1 MPELIAG
8 KKAYTLFE
16 VAESIRKV
24 IAERYTSRFWI
35 KAEMNKLNH
44 YPASGHCYPELVHKE
59 GTKIKAEFRSVLWK
73 TDFERINRQFKT
85 TLGEP
90 LHDGIKILFEAG
102 ITFDAQYGMT
112 IRIYDI
118 DVSYTLGDLEAEKNA
133 SIERLK
139 SEGILMMNKQVH
151 QALLPR
157 RIAIISIETSKGYAD
172 FRQILQSKK
181 ERFAV
186 FHMLFPALLQGDK
199 AVDSIVKQLN
209 RIRLLHRHF
218 DVVAIIRG
226 GGGEVGLTCFNHYA
240 LARTIATFPIPVY
253 TGIGHATNET
263 VSELVAHFNGITPTK
278 VAEHILSQFEAFEQ
292 TLITAQRAVTDY
304 SSQLA
309 QQCHRDISTLGNR
322 LQQAALRTT
331 QSRMESIGH
340 LQARIVQGNRFYA
353 REAISQLNRLNE
365 KLQKA
370 QSTICEQQFTELT
383 ATEQKL
389 IQTSLR
395 MCTDRTA
402 VLEINERLVNMLDP
416 KNVLKRGYSITLNNG
431 KPVTTFENVASGD
444 QLQTIVYN
452 GTIESTVTQAQ
463 AES

>member
-8 KKAYTLFE
+8 KKAYTLYE

-24 IAERYTSRFWI
+24 IANRYTSRFWI

-73 TDFERINRQFKT
+73 TDFERINRQFQNS
-85 TLGEP
+85 LGES
-90 LHDGIKILFEAG
+90 LRDGIKILFEAG

-112 IRIYDI
+112 LRIYDI
-118 DVSYTLGDLEAEKNA
+118 DVNYTLGDLEAEKNA

-139 SEGILMMNKQVH
+139 SEGLLQLNKQVAH
-151 QALLPR
+151 ALLPR

-172 FRQILQSKK
+172 FRQIIQSKGD
-181 ERFAV
+181 RYAV

-199 AVDSIVKQLN
+199 AVESIIKQLH
-209 RIRLLHRHF
+209 RIRAVQHHF

-240 LARTIATFPIPVY
+240 LAREISVFPIPVY

-278 VAEHILSQFEAFEQ
+278 VAEHILTQFEAFDQTVVAAERGITDFARRLTEQ
-292 TLITAQRAVTDY
+292 SHREIATLA
-304 SSQLA
+304 
-309 QQCHRDISTLGNR
+309 NR
-322 LQQAALRTT
+322 LHQSAIRTT
-331 QSRMESIGH
+331 QSRLETIGH
-340 LQARIVQGNRFYA
+340 LQARIVQANRYYA
-353 REAISQLNRLNE
+353 KEASALHKSLEDRIR
-365 KLQKA
+365 KA
-370 QSTICEQQFTELT
+370 QSALISAGREELKSAQSRINLLSQHT
-383 ATEQKL
+383 
-389 IQTSLR
+389 
-395 MCTDRTA
+395 
-402 VLEINERLVNMLDP
+402 LEKESALLDMNKRLLKTLDP
-416 KNVLKRGYSITLNNG
+416 KNILQRGYSITLKNG
-431 KPVTTFENVASGD
+431 KPVTTFEELAPGD
-444 QLQTIVYN
+444 QLETVLYTGKTQ
-452 GTIESTVTQAQ
+452 STVTSTQ